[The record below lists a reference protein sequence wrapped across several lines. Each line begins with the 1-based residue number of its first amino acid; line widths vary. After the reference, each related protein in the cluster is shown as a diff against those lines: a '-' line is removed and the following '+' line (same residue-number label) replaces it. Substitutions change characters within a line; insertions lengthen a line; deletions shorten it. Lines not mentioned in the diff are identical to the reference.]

1 MFLDPTH
8 ANANDGPNGTVV
20 HETRG
25 AVLLLVEPPL
35 TAMTMPP
42 FHPEDGIPH
51 RHGAAA
57 RGRRAIVVVV
67 VVVVVFALFF
77 GIQDKFSRPCLSF
90 RTATE
95 FVVPSNREHSPSVAV
110 WE

>member
-8 ANANDGPNGTVV
+8 ANANDGPNGMVV

-25 AVLLLVEPPL
+25 AVLRVEP
-35 TAMTMPP
+35 MTMPP
-42 FHPEDGIPH
+42 FHPGDGIPH
-51 RHGAAA
+51 RNGAAA
-57 RGRRAIVVVV
+57 SGRRAIVVVV
-67 VVVVVFALFF
+67 VLFF